1 MFPKIVGFHKKW
13 SNFEF
18 IATANLYLKVLKEVA
33 LLSLLVE
40 IDGLIIYQ
48 PEEAVKEVYNNL
60 DNLCNDVQIMIIY
73 ILMLK
78 KLKIMLM
85 MMQIGY
91 NTIGYE

>member
-1 MFPKIVGFHKKW
+1 MFPKIVGFRKKW

-48 PEEAVKEVYNNL
+48 PAEAVKEVYN
-60 DNLCNDVQIMIIY
+60 NLCNDVQIMIIY

-91 NTIGYE
+91 NTIGYK